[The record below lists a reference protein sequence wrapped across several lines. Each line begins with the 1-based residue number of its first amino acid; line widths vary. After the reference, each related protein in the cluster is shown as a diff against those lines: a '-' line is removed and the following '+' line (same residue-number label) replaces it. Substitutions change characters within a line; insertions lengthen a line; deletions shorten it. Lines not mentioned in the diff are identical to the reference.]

1 MTVQPNLRQAAVR
14 LREQRSAIGDQLAA
28 QVRDWDKYAARYR
41 SDPAGFAKLET
52 HALVDYIALLLE
64 TGDVNFRHLYV
75 GEKAKQ
81 FHDPATD
88 AAERR
93 AREAALLAAER
104 AIFLAALDEPAAAD
118 VVNAAFDEITHTMTA
133 TAMSEVKALFVGDCL
148 YLDVISFLTA
158 PALADGIRLR
168 PTFITTHDARDIK
181 AKIAALSDETF
192 DVIFFSPFTYSLLDD
207 YSALQ
212 RPRVLTNP
220 QSIVRHVDQATKA
233 ATDIFD
239 TLADLFDCPL
249 IVHAPTPILRNEGG
263 IRDRLRDAATFP
275 ARRAATGRL
284 SRLVKRMAA
293 DRNARGQVV
302 HVIDEASVVAARGA
316 RAAGRY
322 LFWSDLQHPAAFGA
336 MLAPY
341 YRDIVMVVG
350 RMRKRKLVACDLD
363 NTLWEGVI
371 GEGLGVAHHY
381 DRQAPLLTLKQR
393 GVVLAINSKN
403 DPAKA
408 VWQAPAGKLALDDF
422 VSRQINWDPK
432 PLNMR
437 RIAEHL
443 NLKEKDFVFIDD
455 RADERALVQESYPQM
470 LTLDALDPRSWRL
483 LSLWADL
490 LPSKPG
496 ADRTDFYRQ
505 RDARQAF
512 IASEAEV
519 SAEERA
525 ETYGKLELTL
535 TIREA
540 GSPDLDRV
548 ADLINRTN
556 QFNMTGA
563 RISRREL
570 EALSAND
577 DAWILIADAADR
589 FGAMGTI
596 SVLVAQREA
605 GRLAIPYFVLSCR
618 VFGYGMEFAIL
629 EAARTRAGPD
639 AALFGRLVETPFNQP
654 CRSVYAEAG
663 FTQSEDGWERSAA
676 VPIAVPAWLA
686 VESRNR
692 SDAVPAE

>member
-1 MTVQPNLRQAAVR
+1 
-14 LREQRSAIGDQLAA
+14 
-28 QVRDWDKYAARYR
+28 
-41 SDPAGFAKLET
+41 
-52 HALVDYIALLLE
+52 
-64 TGDVNFRHLYV
+64 
-75 GEKAKQ
+75 
-81 FHDPATD
+81 
-88 AAERR
+88 
-93 AREAALLAAER
+93 
-104 AIFLAALDEPAAAD
+104 
-118 VVNAAFDEITHTMTA
+118 
-133 TAMSEVKALFVGDCL
+133 
-148 YLDVISFLTA
+148 
-158 PALADGIRLR
+158 
-168 PTFITTHDARDIK
+168 
-181 AKIAALSDETF
+181 
-192 DVIFFSPFTYSLLDD
+192 
-207 YSALQ
+207 
-212 RPRVLTNP
+212 
-220 QSIVRHVDQATKA
+220 
-233 ATDIFD
+233 
-239 TLADLFDCPL
+239 
-249 IVHAPTPILRNEGG
+249 
-263 IRDRLRDAATFP
+263 
-275 ARRAATGRL
+275 
-284 SRLVKRMAA
+284 
-293 DRNARGQVV
+293 
-302 HVIDEASVVAARGA
+302 
-316 RAAGRY
+316 
-322 LFWSDLQHPAAFGA
+322 
-336 MLAPY
+336 
-341 YRDIVMVVG
+341 
-350 RMRKRKLVACDLD
+350 
-363 NTLWEGVI
+363 
-371 GEGLGVAHHY
+371 
-381 DRQAPLLTLKQR
+381 
-393 GVVLAINSKN
+393 
-403 DPAKA
+403 
-408 VWQAPAGKLALDDF
+408 
-422 VSRQINWDPK
+422 
-432 PLNMR
+432 MR